1 MKTLYLLR
9 HAKSSWS
16 FDELSDQERPLNDR
30 GRTDAP
36 RMGQALKK
44 RDIALDIL
52 VSSPAVRAL
61 STAVLVARELEYP
74 HDKIVVE
81 PSIYEAQVD
90 DILAIIR
97 RLPEATAAAMLVGHN
112 PTFTDV
118 ANELS
123 PAGTTPLGEM
133 PTAAVVCL
141 RFGCEQWSEV
151 SRANAE
157 FYFYD
162 FPRDNVKS

>member
-30 GRTDAP
+30 GRDDAP
-36 RMGQALKK
+36 LMGQALAK
-44 RDIALDIL
+44 RRICPDVI
-52 VSSPAVRAL
+52 VSSPAVRAM
-61 STAVLVARELEYP
+61 STAVLVAREMQYP

-81 PSIYEAQVD
+81 SGIYGADVD
-90 DILAIIR
+90 DFLTIIKD
-97 RLPEATAAAMLVGHN
+97 LPASAGSALVVGHN
-112 PTFTDV
+112 PTITET
-118 ANELS
+118 ANALS
-123 PAGTTPLGEM
+123 PSSLNEM

-141 RFGCEQWSEV
+141 RFECEQWTEV
-151 SRANAE
+151 SKVNAE

-162 FPRDNVKS
+162 YPRNAE

>member
-30 GRTDAP
+30 GRDDAP
-36 RMGQALKK
+36 MMGKALAK
-44 RDIALDIL
+44 RRICPDVI
-52 VSSPAVRAL
+52 VSSPAVRAM
-61 STAVLVARELEYP
+61 STAVLVAREMQYP

-81 PSIYEAQVD
+81 SGIYGADVD
-90 DILAIIR
+90 GLLGIIKA
-97 RLPEATAAAMLVGHN
+97 LPDTANSALLVGHN
-112 PTFTDV
+112 PTITDT

-123 PAGTTPLGEM
+123 PSSLNEM

-141 RFGCEQWSEV
+141 RFECDHWSEV
-151 SRANAE
+151 SKVNAE

-162 FPRDNVKS
+162 YPRNVS

>member
-30 GRTDAP
+30 GRDDAP
-36 RMGQALKK
+36 VMGQALAK
-44 RDIALDIL
+44 RRIRPDVI
-52 VSSPAVRAL
+52 VSSSAVRAM
-61 STAVLVARELEYP
+61 STAVLVAREMQYP

-81 PSIYEAQVD
+81 PGIYGADVD
-90 DILAIIR
+90 DFLAILKA
-97 RLPEATAAAMLVGHN
+97 LPDAAASALVVGHN
-112 PTFTDV
+112 PTITET
-118 ANELS
+118 ANALS
-123 PAGTTPLGEM
+123 PSSLNEM

-141 RFGCEQWSEV
+141 RFECELWAEV
-151 SRANAE
+151 SKVNAE

-162 FPRDNVKS
+162 YPRNVE

>member
-9 HAKSSWS
+9 HAKSSWN

-30 GRTDAP
+30 GRDDAP
-36 RMGQALKK
+36 RMGQALAK
-44 RDIALDIL
+44 RDIKPDLM

-61 STAVLVARELEYP
+61 STAVLVARELDYP
-74 HDKIVVE
+74 HNKIVVE
-81 PSIYEAQVD
+81 PSIYQAEVD
-90 DILAIIR
+90 DIIDIIHKLPDSASSAI
-97 RLPEATAAAMLVGHN
+97 LVGHN
-112 PTFTDV
+112 PTFTDTV
-118 ANELS
+118 NELS
-123 PAGTTPLGEM
+123 PSSINEM

-141 RFGCEQWSEV
+141 RFDCKRWEDV

-162 FPRDNVKS
+162 YPRNVN

>member
-30 GRTDAP
+30 GRDDAP
-36 RMGQALKK
+36 AMGQALAK
-44 RDIALDIL
+44 RRICPDVI
-52 VSSPAVRAL
+52 VSSPAVRAM
-61 STAVLVARELEYP
+61 STAVLVAREMQYP

-81 PSIYEAQVD
+81 SGIYGADVD
-90 DILAIIR
+90 DFLAIIKD
-97 RLPEATAAAMLVGHN
+97 LPASAASALVVGHN
-112 PTFTDV
+112 PTITET
-118 ANELS
+118 ANALS
-123 PAGTTPLGEM
+123 PSSLNEM

-141 RFGCEQWSEV
+141 RFACEQWAEV
-151 SRANAE
+151 SKANAE

-162 FPRDNVKS
+162 YPRNAE

>member
-30 GRTDAP
+30 GRDDAP
-36 RMGQALKK
+36 LMGQALAK
-44 RDIALDIL
+44 RHICPDVV
-52 VSSPAVRAL
+52 VSSPAVRAM
-61 STAVLVARELEYP
+61 STAVLVAREMQYA

-81 PSIYEAQVD
+81 PGIYGADVEG
-90 DILAIIR
+90 LLGIIR
-97 RLPEATAAAMLVGHN
+97 GLPDGAASVLLVGHN
-112 PTFTDV
+112 PTITET
-118 ANELS
+118 ANALS
-123 PAGTTPLGEM
+123 PSSLNEM

-141 RFGCEQWSEV
+141 RFSCDHWKEV
-151 SRANAE
+151 GKANAE

-162 FPRDNVKS
+162 YPRNVN